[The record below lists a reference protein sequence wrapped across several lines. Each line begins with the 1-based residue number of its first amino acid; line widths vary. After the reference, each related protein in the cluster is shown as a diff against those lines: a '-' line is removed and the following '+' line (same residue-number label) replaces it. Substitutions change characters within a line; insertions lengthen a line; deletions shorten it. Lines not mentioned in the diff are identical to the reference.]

1 MNASTTLD
9 EPLQS
14 NLPGRGT
21 DPTRLRESTVRR
33 ATKGRKP
40 TAHSLP
46 IPPKSGALPPA
57 AARQLCQL
65 PDFAPLL
72 EEIEVAGWSSHRRR
86 LSGNFHDWMLLAD
99 GRVLVVVGQAIGPDS
114 TDQMEAALAS
124 QAAWATI
131 RAHALHVRDA
141 GPLLSLAAR
150 SLWPLPGATQFAAVA
165 VALVDSAGGRASV
178 AVAGGCLVWRVRA
191 ATTESLSDRQP
202 ALGAS
207 PDFAYRSHDLE
218 LSLRERLIL
227 VADQPAHRAR
237 KGLPS
242 IESAFTRLDAQSHR
256 RMTAADAV
264 ALVREEFNDEIS
276 GESESDLPMSASIV
290 AVRRR

>member
-1 MNASTTLD
+1 VNATPTID

-14 NLPGRGT
+14 DFQGRGT

-72 EEIEVAGWSSHRRR
+72 EEIELAGWSSHRRR

-99 GRVLVVVGQAIGPDS
+99 GRVLAVVGQAIGADTPDE
-114 TDQMEAALAS
+114 MEAALVS

-131 RAHALHVRDA
+131 RAHALHARNA
-141 GPLLSLAAR
+141 GTLLSLAAR
-150 SLWPLPGATQFAAVA
+150 SLWPMPAATLFAAVA
-165 VALVDSAGGRASV
+165 VALVDPIGGRASV
-178 AVAGGCLVWRVRA
+178 AIAGDCLVWRVRA
-191 ATTESLSDRQP
+191 ATIESLSDRQP
-202 ALGAS
+202 AIGAS
-207 PDFAYRSHDLE
+207 SDFVYRSHDLE
-218 LSLRERLIL
+218 LSPRERLIL
-227 VADQPAHRAR
+227 VADQPAHRDR
-237 KGLPS
+237 KCLPS
-242 IESAFTRLDAQSHR
+242 IESAFTCLDAQSHR

-264 ALVREEFNDEIS
+264 ALVREKFNDEIS
-276 GESESDLPMSASIV
+276 GESDHNSQMSASIV